1 MFYVDTSLIA
11 AYYTPEPLSDRVEEF
26 LLSQNCPAVSSLTEL
41 ELFSALSR
49 KVREEGLDPADAGKV
64 GARFLSHLEN
74 GFFTRL
80 PVESGHYR
88 LARDWLGL
96 FSTSLR
102 SLDALHLAVA
112 STGGL
117 TVVTADLGL
126 SKSARAL
133 GLEVL
138 LLSGETQRGAA
149 ATKRET

>member
-11 AYYTPEPLSDRVEEF
+11 AYYTPEPLSDQVEEF
-26 LLSQNCPAVSSLTEL
+26 LRSHDRPGVSSLTEL

-64 GARFLSHLEN
+64 GARFLAHLEN
-74 GFFTRL
+74 EFYTRV
-80 PVESGHYR
+80 PVEAGHYR

-96 FSTSLR
+96 FNTSLR

-112 STGGL
+112 STEGL
-117 TVVTADLGL
+117 TVATADLGL
-126 SKSARAL
+126 SKSARVL

-138 LLSGETQRGAA
+138 LLSVGKG
-149 ATKRET
+149 

>member
-11 AYYTPEPLSDRVEEF
+11 AYYTPEPLSDQVEEF
-26 LLSQNCPAVSSLTEL
+26 LRSQDRPGVSSLTEL

-64 GARFLSHLEN
+64 GARFLAHLEN
-74 GFFTRL
+74 EFYTRV
-80 PVESGHYR
+80 PVEAGHYR
-88 LARDWLGL
+88 LAREWLGL
-96 FSTSLR
+96 FKTSLR

-117 TVVTADLGL
+117 TVATADLGL
-126 SKSARAL
+126 SKSARVL

-138 LLSGETQRGAA
+138 LLSVGQG
-149 ATKRET
+149 